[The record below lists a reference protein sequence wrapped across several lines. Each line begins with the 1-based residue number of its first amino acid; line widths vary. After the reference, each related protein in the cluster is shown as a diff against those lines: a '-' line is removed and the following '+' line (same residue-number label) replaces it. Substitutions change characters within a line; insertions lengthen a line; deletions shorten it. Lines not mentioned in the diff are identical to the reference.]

1 MAENEQFNLSVID
14 VPKWDVAQWRGVLY
28 VVDNS
33 FTKPPIL
40 GLIFRYETPAVDI
53 FTGWRSQIGREDD
66 NEQIRISIV
75 EGDIQGQD
83 YGYTVH
89 ITIDPQFATQ
99 QATEQ
104 GHDLK
109 PGSFIGISRV
119 FRMNPDPHSQNLPN
133 FKRAYTQLG
142 KFLLIPVIATTD
154 TMTPQSVKPR
164 FELGISKKKIVFRN
178 AKEIQKGDIDS
189 VVFVKG
195 L

>member
-1 MAENEQFNLSVID
+1 MAESEQFNLSVID
-14 VPKWDVAQWRGVLY
+14 VPKWNGAQWRGVLY
-28 VVDNS
+28 IVDSS
-33 FTKPPIL
+33 FTRPPVL
-40 GLIFRYETPAVDI
+40 GLIFRYEPPAVDI
-53 FTGWRSQIGREDD
+53 FTGWHSRLGREDE

-75 EGDIQGQD
+75 EGDIKGQE

-89 ITIDPQFATQ
+89 ISVDPQFAIQ
-99 QATEQ
+99 RATEQ
-104 GHDLK
+104 GRDLK
-109 PGSFIGISRV
+109 RGSFFGMSRV

-133 FKRAYTQLG
+133 FKSAYTRLG
-142 KFLLIPVIATTD
+142 KFFLIPVISTAD

-178 AKEIQKGDIDS
+178 AREIQKGDIDS